1 MENKQC
7 NKCIWNGRNY
17 CSEMSKELP
26 FPKCVENLA
35 LNKAQSSILEQL
47 LNKEYNTDMS
57 VRHSNKSDDIV
68 RTTSNKEDVELQ
80 NKESV
85 R

>member
-1 MENKQC
+1 MENIIITFQEPWFKSLEDYR
-7 NKCIWNGRNY
+7 K
-17 CSEMSKELP
+17 
-26 FPKCVENLA
+26 
-35 LNKAQSSILEQL
+35 ILEL
-47 LNKEYNTDMS
+47 EYNTDMS

>member
-1 MENKQC
+1 MLL
-7 NKCIWNGRNY
+7 
-17 CSEMSKELP
+17 M
-26 FPKCVENLA
+26 V
-35 LNKAQSSILEQL
+35 ILL
-47 LNKEYNTDMS
+47 EYNTDMS

-68 RTTSNKEDVELQ
+68 RPVSNKEDTELQ

>member
-1 MENKQC
+1 METIIIKF
-7 NKCIWNGRNY
+7 
-17 CSEMSKELP
+17 KESY
-26 FPKCVENLA
+26 FKV
-35 LNKAQSSILEQL
+35 LEEL
-47 LNKEYNTDMS
+47 SEYNTDMS
-57 VRHSNKSDDIV
+57 VRHSSKSDDIV

>member
-1 MENKQC
+1 MED
-7 NKCIWNGRNY
+7 ILIEDNGLYKVMYNPRKLYVYIN
-17 CSEMSKELP
+17 
-26 FPKCVENLA
+26 
-35 LNKAQSSILEQL
+35 I
-47 LNKEYNTDMS
+47 EYNTDTS
-57 VRHSNKSDDIV
+57 FRHSKMNDDIV

>member
-1 MENKQC
+1 MN
-7 NKCIWNGRNY
+7 NKCPYQITLKDFPYRCCNAQKYCPPVLCPDNY
-17 CSEMSKELP
+17 
-26 FPKCVENLA
+26 
-35 LNKAQSSILEQL
+35 LECPVYSQ
-47 LNKEYNTDMS
+47 EYNTDTS

>member
-1 MENKQC
+1 MDDIIIEY
-7 NKCIWNGRNY
+7 NGWYKLMYNPR
-17 CSEMSKELP
+17 ELY
-26 FPKCVENLA
+26 
-35 LNKAQSSILEQL
+35 IYITI
-47 LNKEYNTDMS
+47 EYNTDMS

-68 RTTSNKEDVELQ
+68 RTTANKEDVELQ